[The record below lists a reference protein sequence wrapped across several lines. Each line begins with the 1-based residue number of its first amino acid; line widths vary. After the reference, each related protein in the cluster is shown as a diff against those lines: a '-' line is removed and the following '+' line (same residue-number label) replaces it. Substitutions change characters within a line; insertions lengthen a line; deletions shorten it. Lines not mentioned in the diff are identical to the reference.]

1 MKKLL
6 FLLALSVVLL
16 VSRPMLAQ
24 GGCDDSPE
32 NPTAILALVGSA
44 GGFLVV
50 ARSRFRRK

>member
-6 FLLALSVVLL
+6 FFIALL
-16 VSRPMLAQ
+16 VMLIASRPMLAQ